1 MMGRFALIVLLI
13 SASYLLPA
21 QSFPCAQKQP
31 KLKEQKGNQRKFTK
45 WSHRRHVKRGTV
57 YLQPDST
64 IMLNERI
71 CLVADKRSLVQLA

>member
-1 MMGRFALIVLLI
+1 MSRFVMVILLI
-13 SASYLLPA
+13 SASYLLSA

-57 YLQPDST
+57 YVQPDST
-64 IMLNERI
+64 IMLNESI
-71 CLVADKRSLVQLA
+71 CLLPGKRSLTQLA

>member
-21 QSFPCAQKQP
+21 QGFPCAQKQP
-31 KLKEQKGNQRKFTK
+31 KFKEQKANQKKFTK

-57 YLQPDST
+57 YVEPDNA

-71 CLVADKRSLVQLA
+71 CLLADKRSLLQLV